1 MLKGSISPILV
12 AMLLAMMGVGCRYM
26 VVDHTDLAVKGPL
39 TMSSPARSDARL
51 ASSRVA
57 QHGGVARTGDVRG
70 CDGVIGI
77 GPRVMLANV
86 CDPDRFPF
94 MMSSQMLSAPV
105 SAVAQDEGHAFAT
118 TDDGYLYRIEKAGWL
133 HAPIS
138 TLQVADGPSLLALD
152 ANRAYVADR
161 TGAISVVDTT
171 NLDRL
176 IHRFTFYITTIRS
189 ASNILG
195 ISTNDSAL
203 LVLLVDSTVNEYFVY
218 ALHVPELATSADHV
232 MINSWVEVSDRDV
245 PLGPSVV
252 GDRAYVVLQGME
264 IVKAIDVSNPESL
277 VIAEE
282 WVLGDDDPLLS
293 SIDHFDADERG
304 VLVAWGGGGGRDR
317 GGAVKRYNHIGD
329 KLELIWTLARG
340 GWSPSWVSNSYDGA
354 SAIALDLGLVV
365 DLLPGPESGE
375 STPLASAQ
383 VPASSIV
390 SVHGGDHPLPAFVT
404 SRTSGL
410 WRVQQETDED
420 ALGLNLVQPEVV
432 RSAGL
437 LPDGRLVGLSTTE
450 LFVQE
455 TASHG
460 MEFSRTLLSSIG
472 VTDGDRVRALAVI
485 GSSVAIVSTPRPET
499 RGDPTTTEVTLV
511 DLSASTEPRST
522 STVVIDRASVDL
534 PVSAASVGNTL
545 VVANLLSEPI
555 LIDYRNVESPI
566 VARASPDAGVVGTL
580 SSDGTYLAATSD
592 EDVVVFEVDEEPLS
606 LKKLS
611 GLSVGSVVKAVAIDG
626 SRLVVARLRSPID
639 EPIGVAILEV
649 FEISEGGRLVRIGES
664 TTLPGT
670 PSDMHLVGDSV
681 LIGTEDAG
689 VVYLPPAGG
698 ARSTILLPR
707 GEVGR

>member
-1 MLKGSISPILV
+1 LLRGSISPILV

-39 TMSSPARSDARL
+39 TMSSPARSDVRL
-51 ASSRVA
+51 ASSHVA

-70 CDGVIGI
+70 CDGVIAI

-94 MMSSQMLSAPV
+94 MMSSQMLSAPI
-105 SAVAQDEGHAFAT
+105 SAVAQDGGHAFVT
-118 TDDGYLYRIEKAGWL
+118 TDDGYLYRIGKAAWS

-138 TLQVADGPSLLALD
+138 TLPVADGSSLLALD

-161 TGAISVVDTT
+161 TGAISIVDTT

-176 IHRFTFYITTIRS
+176 IHRFTFYMATIRS
-189 ASNILG
+189 TSNILG
-195 ISTNDSAL
+195 ISTTDSAL

-218 ALHVPELATSADHV
+218 ALHVPELATSADDV
-232 MINSWVEVSDRDV
+232 MVDSWVEVSDRDV

-252 GDRAYVVLQGME
+252 GDRAYVVLQGTE
-264 IVKAIDVSNPESL
+264 IVKAIDVSDPESL

-282 WVLGDDDPLLS
+282 WVLGDDDPLLG
-293 SIDHFDADERG
+293 SIVHFDADERG
-304 VLVAWGGGGGRDR
+304 ILVAWSGSGGRAR

-340 GWSPSWVSNSYDGA
+340 GWTPSWVSNSYDGA
-354 SAIALDLGLVV
+354 SSIALDGGLVV

-375 STPLASAQ
+375 STPLASTQ
-383 VPASSIV
+383 LPAPWIV
-390 SVHGGDHPLPAFVT
+390 SVHGEDHPLPAFVT
-404 SRTSGL
+404 SRSSGL
-410 WRVQQETDED
+410 WQVQQDSDED
-420 ALGLNLVQPEVV
+420 VLRLSLVQPEVV

-437 LPDGRLVGLSTTE
+437 LPDGRLVGLSNTE

-472 VTDGDRVRALAVI
+472 VPDGDRVRALEVL
-485 GSSVAIVSTPRPET
+485 GSSVAIVSTPRGPRE
-499 RGDPTTTEVTLV
+499 GPITTEVTLV
-511 DLSASTEPRST
+511 DLSASSRPTST
-522 STVVIDRASVDL
+522 STVFYDRASADV
-534 PVSAASVGNTL
+534 PVGAASVGNTL
-545 VVANLLSEPI
+545 VVANLMSEPI
-555 LIDYRNVESPI
+555 LIDYRDVESPI
-566 VARASPDAGVVGTL
+566 VVRASPDAGVVGTL

-611 GLSVGSVVKAVAIDG
+611 GLSVGSLVKAVAIDG
-626 SRLVVARLRSPID
+626 SRLVVARLRLPID

-664 TTLPGT
+664 INLPGT

-689 VVYLPPAGG
+689 VVYLSPPGG